1 MLEFI
6 SSLFGSALVVTVVV
20 VGIIAGALL
29 LLAIVIRVSLAG
41 RELVES
47 CGSGF
52 DIFKVIRRRTTKRSQ
67 Q

>member
-1 MLEFI
+1 
-6 SSLFGSALVVTVVV
+6 LFGSALFVAFV

-29 LLAIVIRVSLAG
+29 LLAIVMRVSLLG

-52 DIFKVIRRRTTKRSQ
+52 DISKVLLQDLTKKSE
-67 Q
+67 